1 MKIYQTKPVSRGVWI
16 WVVVLTAGL
25 NLLLSVAGIL
35 RRFPESGW
43 VGSLFSALLWVAVL
57 TYVALFWGFNACNVR
72 KKRLFL
78 TISGSTVLI
87 QRMNFR
93 LRVVNRQLLN
103 LGHFTAFSSR
113 SRLGGKN
120 WLFGTLRKTGKAI
133 ALMNVGLY
141 EKDGAEIAVLFNNAK
156 GPVVA
161 HFREEGLPS

>member
-16 WVVVLTAGL
+16 WIGLLTAGL

-35 RRFPESGW
+35 RRSAESGW
-43 VGSLFSALLWVAVL
+43 VGSLLSGILWVAVL
-57 TYVALFWGFNACNVR
+57 AYVALYGGINAMNVR

-78 TISGSTVLI
+78 TISGSTVLV
-87 QRMNFR
+87 QRMNFC
-93 LRVVNRQLLN
+93 LRIVNRQLLN
-103 LGHFTAFSSR
+103 LNHFTAFSSR

-120 WLFGTLRKTGKAI
+120 WIFGTLRKTGKPV

-141 EKDGAEIAVLFNNAK
+141 EKNGTEVAALFNETK